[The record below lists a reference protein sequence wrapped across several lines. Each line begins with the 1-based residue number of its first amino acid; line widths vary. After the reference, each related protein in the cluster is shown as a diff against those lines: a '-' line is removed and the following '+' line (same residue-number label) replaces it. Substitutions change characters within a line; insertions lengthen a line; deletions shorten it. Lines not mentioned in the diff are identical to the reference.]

1 MPSKLYVV
9 FWVVILTTFPAL
21 RHLQVFREKMLFAC
35 VVGDDTISS
44 FESNLDEFP
53 LDGVLTQLPPEL
65 TLTEAAANCERI
77 STDALRKSKTVNPLT
92 NVDFDAINPKLMY
105 KEDRF
110 WYRVPVR
117 SPPLGE
123 GFFQDDPQRMV
134 MFSRCSASKGTSNE
148 FDVFAEA
155 ARFCPNCASNF
166 CRKFYLTSMNPH
178 LILPISS
185 LGGQPRSSFMK
196 KNCHLIGESLI
207 HRRTSGPGSMRQS
220 ERSEPINLELADLS
234 HISVP
239 PG

>member
-1 MPSKLYVV
+1 MFFFPSIAAELANFIDYKRVT
-9 FWVVILTTFPAL
+9 INPTSIDTPAIAGEPWDSSAAFACIDKFL
-21 RHLQVFREKMLFAC
+21 FREKMLFAC

-117 SPPLGE
+117 SPPIGE
-123 GFFQDDPQRMV
+123 G
-134 MFSRCSASKGTSNE
+134 
-148 FDVFAEA
+148 
-155 ARFCPNCASNF
+155 
-166 CRKFYLTSMNPH
+166 
-178 LILPISS
+178 
-185 LGGQPRSSFMK
+185 
-196 KNCHLIGESLI
+196 
-207 HRRTSGPGSMRQS
+207 
-220 ERSEPINLELADLS
+220 
-234 HISVP
+234 
-239 PG
+239 